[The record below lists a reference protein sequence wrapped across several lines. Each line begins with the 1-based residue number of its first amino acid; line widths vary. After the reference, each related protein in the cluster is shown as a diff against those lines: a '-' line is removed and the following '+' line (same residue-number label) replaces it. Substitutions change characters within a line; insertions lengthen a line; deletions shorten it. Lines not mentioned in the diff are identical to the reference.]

1 MKFFIDAG
9 ALRRTARIVAA
20 TCAVASSLALAATET
35 LFSNW
40 AFTVAPGAGY
50 GDLWVFSRGDMN
62 SGVTLLNLKVSG
74 SGQVQVHDPKQES
87 VSDSMTAVQ
96 DGIFTD
102 VNAEHRR
109 IPVVSAGRLGMVFPM
124 YGLNDAGNFLQP
136 EGIISVRG
144 TDRIENIFETPL
156 ELPSAADDLDSAMT
170 YAVSGFAY
178 DSTKKTLWIA
188 RGMLGLTGYDIS
200 RGANDPKEY
209 RLIFD
214 RDNKAL
220 DTLKLNASKN
230 LKKYTAVFDVAY
242 DGESGKL
249 WIATAKGL
257 WTLDVDGKL
266 ASASKALDTMRVTGV
281 WMGGN
286 PQVIIAETQA
296 QGKESMKGGLWRK
309 YLGRSDD
316 FTKVPFVDVKGN
328 AQKKDVYDNAD
339 YTVSNVAFVGKESFV
354 AVRAVGGSVTGFLRV
369 DSLGVRAYESDDEES
384 QWLYG
389 FDMGVT
395 DRDAMI
401 CDITAF
407 PLDKNTMG
415 LAVATY
421 GNGISV
427 SADTGHTWTPILNR
441 AKLGGDLGTVRMV
454 PSVISAGGGNIA
466 NESLVSYKVSKDS
479 KITIE
484 VFSYDMKKVRK
495 IVKSAPRFADASRST
510 NAKED
515 VWDGLDDYGNP
526 CAMGVY
532 YVRVKDNHGHVGWG
546 KVMTMGGTR

>member
-1 MKFFIDAG
+1 MNFLVNAG
-9 ALRRTARIVAA
+9 FARRVAGVV
-20 TCAVASSLALAATET
+20 AVASSLALAATET

-40 AFTVAPGAGY
+40 AFSVAPGSATGS
-50 GDLWVFSRGDMN
+50 LWVFSRGEMN
-62 SGVTLLNLKVSG
+62 SGVTLLNLNVSA
-74 SGQVQVHDPKQES
+74 SGQVQLSPTEQGPL
-87 VSDSMTAVQ
+87 SDSVTAVH

-102 VNAEHRR
+102 VNANHRR
-109 IPVVSAGRLGMVFPM
+109 IPAENAGRLGLVYPM
-124 YGLNDAGNFLQP
+124 YGLDNNGNLLQP
-136 EGIISVRG
+136 EGIISVRS
-144 TDRIENIFETPL
+144 TEDIFETPL
-156 ELPSAADDLDSAMT
+156 ELPSAAEELDSAMM
-170 YAVSGFAY
+170 YAVSGLAY
-178 DSTKKTLWIA
+178 DSTRKTLWIA

-200 RGANDPKEY
+200 RGANDPKEF

-214 RDNKAL
+214 RENKAL

-230 LKKYTAVFDVAY
+230 LKKYTEVFDVAL
-242 DGESGKL
+242 DPNTRDL
-249 WIATAKGL
+249 WMATARGL
-257 WTLDVDGKL
+257 WVLSADGKL
-266 ASASKALDTMRVTGV
+266 ASASKVLDSMRVTGV
-281 WMGGN
+281 WVGGE
-286 PQVIIAETQA
+286 PLMVIAETQA

-309 YLGRSDD
+309 YVEKSGD
-316 FTKVPFVDVKGN
+316 FAKVPFIDVKGN
-328 AQKKDVYDNAD
+328 SQKKDVYDNAD
-339 YTVSNVAFVGKESFV
+339 YTVSNVAFVGKLALV
-354 AVRAVGGSVTGFLRV
+354 AVRTVGGSVTGLLHV
-369 DSLGVRAYESDDEES
+369 DSLGVRAYENDEEES

-389 FDMGVT
+389 FEMGVT
-395 DRDAMI
+395 DRDVMI
-401 CDITAF
+401 CDIAAF

-427 SADTGHTWTPILNR
+427 SADTGRTWTPILNR
-441 AKLGGDLGTVRMV
+441 AKLSGNLGTVRMV
-454 PSVISAGGGNIA
+454 PSVITAGS
-466 NESLVSYKVSKDS
+466 ESLVSYKVSKDS

-546 KVMTMGGTR
+546 KVMTLGGTR

>member
-1 MKFFIDAG
+1 MNLVSKNRTLRALAIMAISAG
-9 ALRRTARIVAA
+9 
-20 TCAVASSLALAATET
+20 CAFAATET

-40 AFTVAPGAGY
+40 AFSVAPGGSN
-50 GDLWVFSRGDMN
+50 GSLLVFSRGEMN
-62 SGVTLLNLKVSG
+62 SGFTLLNLKVSA
-74 SGQVQVHDPKQES
+74 SGQVQVDKTEQEA

-102 VNAEHRR
+102 VYAEHRR
-109 IPVVSAGRLGMVFPM
+109 IPVVAAGKLGTVFPM
-124 YGLNDAGNFLQP
+124 FGLDNSGNYLKP
-136 EGIISVRG
+136 EGIFTVRSISNVP
-144 TDRIENIFETPL
+144 ETPL
-156 ELPSAADDLDSAMT
+156 ELPSAAEDLDSAMM

-178 DSTKKTLWIA
+178 DSSKSTLWIA
-188 RGMLGLTGYDIS
+188 RGALGLTGYDIS
-200 RGANDPKEY
+200 KGANNPKEFH
-209 RLIFD
+209 LIFN
-214 RDNKAL
+214 RDEKRL

-230 LKKYTAVFDVAY
+230 LNKFTEIFDVAF
-242 DGESGKL
+242 DKESETL

-257 WTLDVDGKL
+257 WTLDQSGKL

-281 WMGGN
+281 WIGGS
-286 PQVIIAETQA
+286 PLQVIAETSMK
-296 QGKESMKGGLWRK
+296 GKESVSGGLWRRNTNAS
-309 YLGRSDD
+309 GD
-316 FTKVPFVDVKGN
+316 FAKVAFIGIDGK

-339 YTVSNVAFVGKESFV
+339 YTVSDIAFVGKETFV
-354 AVRAVGGSVTGFLRV
+354 AVRTVGGTESGFLRL
-369 DSLGVRAYESDDEES
+369 DSLGARAYENDDEES
-384 QWLYG
+384 AWLYG

-395 DRDAMI
+395 DRDVII
-401 CDITAF
+401 CSMTSF
-407 PLDKNTMG
+407 PLTKDIMG

-427 SADTGHTWTPILNR
+427 SADTGKTWTPILNR

-454 PSVISAGGGNIA
+454 PSVITAGS
-466 NESLVSYKVSKDS
+466 ESLVSYKVSKDS

-526 CAMGVY
+526 CTMGVY
-532 YVRVKDNHGHVGWG
+532 YVRVKDNHGHIGWG
-546 KVMTMGGTR
+546 KVMTLGGSR

>member
-1 MKFFIDAG
+1 MDLVSKNRTLRALAIMAISAG
-9 ALRRTARIVAA
+9 
-20 TCAVASSLALAATET
+20 CAFAATET

-40 AFTVAPGAGY
+40 AFSVAPGGSN
-50 GDLWVFSRGDMN
+50 GSLLVFSRGEMN
-62 SGVTLLNLKVSG
+62 SGFTLLNLKVSA
-74 SGQVQVHDPKQES
+74 SGQVQVDKTEQEA

-102 VNAEHRR
+102 VYAEHRR
-109 IPVVSAGRLGMVFPM
+109 IPVTAAGKLGTVFPM
-124 YGLNDAGNFLQP
+124 FGLDNGGNYLKP
-136 EGIISVRG
+136 EGIFSVRS
-144 TDRIENIFETPL
+144 ISNVPETPL
-156 ELPSAADDLDSAMT
+156 ELPSAAEDLDSAMM

-178 DSTKKTLWIA
+178 DSSKSILWIA
-188 RGMLGLTGYDIS
+188 RGALGLTGYDIS
-200 RGANDPKEY
+200 KGASNPKEFH
-209 RLIFD
+209 LIFN
-214 RDNKAL
+214 RDGKSL

-230 LKKYTAVFDVAY
+230 LSKFTEIFDVAF
-242 DGESGKL
+242 DKESETL

-257 WTLDVDGKL
+257 WTLDQSGKL

-281 WMGGN
+281 WIGGS
-286 PQVIIAETQA
+286 PLQVIAETSMK
-296 QGKESMKGGLWRK
+296 GKESVSGGLWRRNTNAS
-309 YLGRSDD
+309 GD
-316 FTKVPFVDVKGN
+316 FAKVAFIGIDGK

-339 YTVSNVAFVGKESFV
+339 YTVSDIAFVGKETFV
-354 AVRAVGGSVTGFLRV
+354 AVRTVGGTESGFLRL
-369 DSLGVRAYESDDEES
+369 DSLGARAYENDDEES
-384 QWLYG
+384 AWLYG

-395 DRDAMI
+395 DRDVII
-401 CDITAF
+401 CSMTSF
-407 PLDKNTMG
+407 PLTKDIMG

-427 SADTGHTWTPILNR
+427 SADTGKTWTPILNR

-454 PSVISAGGGNIA
+454 PSVITAGS
-466 NESLVSYKVSKDS
+466 ESLVSYKVSKDS

-526 CAMGVY
+526 CTMGVY
-532 YVRVKDNHGHVGWG
+532 YVRVKDNHGHIGWG
-546 KVMTMGGTR
+546 KVMTLGGSR